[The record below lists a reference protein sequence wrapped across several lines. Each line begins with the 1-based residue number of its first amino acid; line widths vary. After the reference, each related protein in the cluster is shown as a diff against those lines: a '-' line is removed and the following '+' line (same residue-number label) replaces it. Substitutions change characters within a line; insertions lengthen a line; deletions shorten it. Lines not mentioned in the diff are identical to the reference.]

1 MANQQ
6 MARRSLRGEFY
17 DISNLRALSE
27 TLKPNYRIIKD
38 EPSTHMVKF

>member
-17 DISNLRALSE
+17 DISNLKELFY
-27 TLKPNYRIIKD
+27 TLKPNYRTIKE
-38 EPSTHMVKF
+38 EPSTQMLKF